1 MKRLLICLLTAG
13 ILLLTVSCGVSE
25 KSYSVNERFS
35 LGDNKYALEKSEKTS
50 ETATENDYEIS
61 LLIVGDEAPV
71 MMNMTGGK
79 TQTTSGIEMV
89 LNDGNEKIT
98 SKETTFEHMS
108 NQGDYGIRAVFLF
121 SVPKDK
127 ELPEE
132 ATLINKSNK
141 EESVVLDLEDL
152 PGWDD

>member
-1 MKRLLICLLTAG
+1 MKRVFICLLTVG
-13 ILLLTVSCGVSE
+13 ILLFISACGASE
-25 KSYSVNERFS
+25 KPYSVNERFS
-35 LGDNKYALEKSEKTS
+35 LGDDKYVLEKSEKTS
-50 ETATENDYEIS
+50 ETDTSNEYTIS
-61 LLIVGDEAPV
+61 LLMVGDEAPV
-71 MMNMTGGK
+71 IMNMTGGK

-89 LNDGNEKIT
+89 LNNGDEKIS

-132 ATLINKSNK
+132 ATLINKSNT
-141 EESVVLDLEDL
+141 EETVLLDLEDL

>member
-1 MKRLLICLLTAG
+1 MKRVFICLLTVG
-13 ILLLTVSCGVSE
+13 ILLFISACGASE

-50 ETATENDYEIS
+50 ETATANDYEIS

-132 ATLINKSNK
+132 ATLINKSNT
-141 EESVVLDLEDL
+141 EETVSVDLKAL
-152 PGWDD
+152 PVWDD

>member
-1 MKRLLICLLTAG
+1 M
-13 ILLLTVSCGVSE
+13 
-25 KSYSVNERFS
+25 NERFS
-35 LGDNKYALEKSEKTS
+35 LGDDKYVLEKSEKTA
-50 ETATENDYEIS
+50 ETATANDYEIS

-71 MMNMTGGK
+71 IMNMTEGQ
-79 TQTTSGIEMV
+79 TQTTSGIDMV
-89 LNDGNEKIT
+89 LIDGHEKIS

-108 NQGDYGIRAVFLF
+108 NQGDYGIRATFLF

-132 ATLINKSNK
+132 ATLINKSNT
-141 EESVVLDLEDL
+141 EETVLLDLEDL